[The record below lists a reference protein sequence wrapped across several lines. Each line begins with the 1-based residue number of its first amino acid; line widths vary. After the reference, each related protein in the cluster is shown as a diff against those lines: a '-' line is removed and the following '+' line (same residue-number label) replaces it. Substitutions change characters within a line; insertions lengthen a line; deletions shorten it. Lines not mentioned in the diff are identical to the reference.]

1 LQINGL
7 DSQVSEVR
15 NPREVAIGI
24 NELKNK
30 VNKTPAARARVFMPR
45 HEPSTDRLEL
55 STYCVD
61 GLEESGRWAILALHV
76 IPLVAR
82 VDLDVKVFKD
92 AGLEVDAD
100 WVPDNHVNILGWP
113 QELERRKEIAQEALC
128 VAQRFTL
135 REAST

>member
-1 LQINGL
+1 
-7 DSQVSEVR
+7 
-15 NPREVAIGI
+15 
-24 NELKNK
+24 
-30 VNKTPAARARVFMPR
+30 
-45 HEPSTDRLEL
+45 
-55 STYCVD
+55 VD